1 MSVTIHV
8 LTSLKTALRA
18 HVLGRPEISALIGSA
33 FHDMPQK
40 TANPPY
46 LAFGNAVIRDDSSQL
61 SEAMMVDLEVI
72 AVAHERGTTR
82 ALSLLAA
89 LEDALSVPLPPL
101 SGHRLIALERP
112 EARIQHDA
120 EKNLVRA
127 SYRLRAYTEHL

>member
-1 MSVTIHV
+1 MSVSIHV

-18 HVLGRPEISALIGSA
+18 HVLAKPEVAALVGSA

-46 LAFGNAVIRDDSSQL
+46 LAFGNAVLRDDSSQL
-61 SEAMMVDLEVI
+61 SDAVSLDLEVI
-72 AVAHERGTTR
+72 ALAHERGTTR
-82 ALSLLAA
+82 AMALAA
-89 LEDALSVPLPPL
+89 AFEAALSEPIPPL
-101 SGHRLIALERP
+101 EGHRLIALERP

-127 SYRLRAYTEHL
+127 SYRLRAYIEQL